1 MSSTY
6 TNTAIG
12 VFFGIFAEFF
22 GSSANIQ
29 IKYSHNIEEQKSVSQ
44 QIPLFKRN
52 RFRIACVL
60 YVLNG
65 IFNLISCIFASLNV
79 LAPTSSFTI
88 ILNAALAH
96 FYFGERLTKL
106 GYFASFMIMCG
117 STISV
122 LFGHS
127 ESKTSFSLT
136 ELTDLVM
143 RGGSIFFAMAHWFT
157 ITCCILIGK
166 ALSKQYELETRI
178 IFDSHGGGATATPR
192 PQYDDD
198 TLSQSTV
205 DNEDLMER
213 IRYFTNKFC
222 KGGNSQYAIRAF
234 CYSFATGSITSWVQ
248 FFGKA
253 VGVLISES
261 VGGDEQFNKVGAWLY
276 MLFACWFIYW
286 MMILLS
292 EMMRLFDAILIVPLY
307 ETFIIFNMVL
317 LDAIYFG
324 REQNNDETASHKVWF
339 WFGIFVC
346 VVGMFVLTVAQKDS
360 TGHYNEEI
368 IPLMGGGK
376 GLPVDPEDVVHAQ
389 HAAMYDHEISEEVQH
404 DQKYL
409 FQDAM
414 DAETQG
420 LLKTHHD
427 HSHSHNHNSYHSTKR
442 QRYDVV

>member
-1 MSSTY
+1 MASTY

-29 IKYSHNIEEQKSVSQ
+29 IKYSHNLEEQKSVSQ

-122 LFGHS
+122 FFGHS

-178 IFDSHGGGATATPR
+178 IFDHHGGGATATTQQR
-192 PQYDDD
+192 QQYDDD
-198 TLSQSTV
+198 NLSQSTV
-205 DNEDLMER
+205 DNDDLMER

-307 ETFIIFNMVL
+307 ETFIIFNMVM

-324 REQNNDETASHKVWF
+324 REQNLDETAGHKVWF
-339 WFGIFVC
+339 WFGILVC

-360 TGHYNEEI
+360 PGHYNEEI
-368 IPLMGGGK
+368 IPLMGSK
-376 GLPVDPEDVVHAQ
+376 GIMPCDSEEVLHAQ
-389 HAAMYDHEISEEVQH
+389 HAAIYDDEMGDEMEP

-414 DAETQG
+414 EAEEQG
-420 LLKTHHD
+420 LLKAHRDITEYH
-427 HSHSHNHNSYHSTKR
+427 HSTKR